1 MYKKT
6 TIAMVGYIR
15 NCINNLAVHDATI
28 PFKEEHDYSAIYVL
42 NLTPTSPHENFIG
55 SNQIDENLKA
65 FNYKKTRYI
74 NVRVDFRGLNCYTNM
89 ATFENSFLQEDYRDF
104 LKEAGFGF
112 LGLSAV
118 SPITSLRDVK
128 VKQGLTITVKLISD
142 DLVIEQSPIIKHI
155 DIKVSNKL

>member
-1 MYKKT
+1 
-6 TIAMVGYIR
+6 MVGYIK
-15 NCINNLAVHDATI
+15 NCINNLEVHDATI

-128 VKQGLTITVKLISD
+128 VKQGLTITVRLISD

>member
-6 TIAMVGYIR
+6 ATAITGYVKNI
-15 NCINNLAVHDATI
+15 IENLEVYDASKT
-28 PFKEEHDYSAIYVL
+28 FKESDNYCAFYIL

-55 SNQIDENLKA
+55 SEQLNEDIKS
-65 FNYKKTRYI
+65 FKYKKTRYV
-74 NVRVDFRGLNCYTNM
+74 NVRVDFRGTNCYSNM
-89 ATFENSFLQEDYRDF
+89 ATFENSFLQEDFREF

-118 SPITSLRDVK
+118 SPISSLRDVK
-128 VKQGLTITVKLISD
+128 VKQGLTTTVKLISD
-142 DLVIEQSPIIKHI
+142 DLVVEQSPIIKEF